1 MNRSHEKVGFRSDEY
16 LDAIVNETE
25 KAAQMESKG
34 ANDIF
39 RYIIKSAK
47 YEKKMPSN
55 TNFART
61 QAPRDV
67 ADAEK

>member
-1 MNRSHEKVGFRSDEY
+1 M
-16 LDAIVNETE
+16 DAIVNEPE
-25 KAAQMESKG
+25 KAAQMECKG

-47 YEKKMPSN
+47 YEKKMPSD